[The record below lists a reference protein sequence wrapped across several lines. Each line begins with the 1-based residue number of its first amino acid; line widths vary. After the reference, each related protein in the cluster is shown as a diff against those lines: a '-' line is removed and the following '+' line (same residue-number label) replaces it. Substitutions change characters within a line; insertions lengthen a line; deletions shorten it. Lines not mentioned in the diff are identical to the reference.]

1 MNIKIIFTSAAAL
14 AMVAGTP
21 AFAAKGNQNDQAP
34 AAAAADGGQ
43 HGGKKNKGKLC
54 RTFDTTESRMGRTRL
69 CLTPA
74 EWKKFDEEQ
83 D

>member
-1 MNIKIIFTSAAAL
+1 MNIKHIFASTAAL

-21 AFAAKGNQNDQAP
+21 AVAAKGNQNDQAST
-34 AAAAADGGQ
+34 AASGSQRAE
-43 HGGKKNKGKLC
+43 KKNEGKVC

-74 EWKKFDEEQ
+74 EWRKFDDEQ
-83 D
+83 V

>member
-21 AFAAKGNQNDQAP
+21 AFAAKGNQNDQAS
-34 AAAAADGGQ
+34 AAAADGGQ
-43 HGGKKNKGKLC
+43 QGEKKIKGKLC

-74 EWKKFDEEQ
+74 EWKKFDDEQ
-83 D
+83 G

>member
-1 MNIKIIFTSAAAL
+1 MNIKLIFTSAAAL

-21 AFAAKGNQNDQAP
+21 AFAAKGNQNDQASS
-34 AAAAADGGQ
+34 AASGSEKA
-43 HGGKKNKGKLC
+43 GKKNEGKLC

-74 EWKKFDEEQ
+74 EWRKFDEQ
-83 D
+83 QS